1 MTLRSARFSGVPE
14 LEAILVDRSAR
25 LRRGSRGRGV
35 VLVQQA
41 LLDLGESLPRF
52 GADGIYGSETEQAVR
67 SYQTKRKAI
76 DPSVLVDGVVGK
88 QTIGLL
94 DADIDALDS
103 RTNGGE
109 DVVHE
114 RRDVWV
120 LSDENPWHPTIEW
133 YARAV
138 AAMQARD
145 GTDFADPTC
154 WRHLAEAHGSSIPR
168 SRWPASALWSECQH
182 FTWFF
187 LPWHRIYLHHFEKIV
202 RATIVSLGGSADWAL
217 PYWNYSDP
225 TRPQSRSLPPAF
237 RDRTI
242 GGVSGGDPNPLFVA
256 ERRPSINA
264 GGSLEPGRVNTSDAF
279 AENLFTEV
287 GGTDV
292 IAGFGGPDAGRNH
305 NIGGPLGSLENVPHG
320 SVHVGVGG
328 RNPDG
333 FMSTFETAAR
343 DPIFWLHHANIDRLW
358 EVWLRSPGTGGNPN
372 EERWLD
378 EPFRLGRAPVTT
390 PLRVRD
396 VLDPT
401 AAPLRYRYSD
411 MPVAAPQPVG
421 GGVRRLEAAPE
432 QPREAREVLMAPAE
446 MVGATDSPVSLTNAA
461 TVADI
466 NVSGPTGP
474 GRRALGS
481 QAEAEQPA
489 RVFLKLE
496 NVKGSRLPADFYRV
510 LVNAPENADPADLE
524 DRRAG
529 YLSTFGIPEASR
541 SDDEHPGSGLTYSY
555 EITDVVR
562 RLEAA
567 GEWDREHVRVTFTP
581 EGESGGEPAEGDLE
595 VGRISVYYA

>member
-1 MTLRSARFSGVPE
+1 MTLSSVRFSGMPE
-14 LEAILVDRSAR
+14 LEAILVDRSAQ

-35 VLVQQA
+35 ALVQQA
-41 LLDLGESLPRF
+41 LLDLGESLPQF
-52 GADGIYGSETEQAVR
+52 GVDGSYERETEQAVR
-67 SYQTKRKAI
+67 SYQAKRKAI
-76 DPSVLVDGVVGK
+76 DRSVLVDGVVGK

-94 DADIDALDS
+94 DADIDALES
-103 RTNGGE
+103 RGDGGE
-109 DVVHE
+109 EVVHE

-138 AAMQARD
+138 AAMEARD
-145 GTDFADPTC
+145 GADLADPTC
-154 WRHLAEAHGSSIPR
+154 WRHLAEAHGSSIAR
-168 SRWPASALWSECQH
+168 ARWPAGALWRECQH

-202 RATIVSLGGSADWAL
+202 RATIVSLGGPADWAL
-217 PYWNYSDP
+217 PYWNYSEP
-225 TRPQSRSLPPAF
+225 TRPQTRSLPPAF

-242 GGVSGGDPNPLFVA
+242 GGVPGGDPNRLFVT

-264 GGSLEPGRVNTSDAF
+264 GGSLEQGRVNTSDAF

-287 GGTDV
+287 GGTDGF
-292 IAGFGGPDAGRNH
+292 AGFGGPDAGRNH

-372 EERWLD
+372 DGRWRD
-378 EPFRLGRAPVTT
+378 ESFRLGRAAVITT
-390 PLRVRD
+390 LSVRD

-411 MPVAAPQPVG
+411 MPVPAAQPVDA
-421 GGVRRLEAAPE
+421 GVGTKVAAPE
-432 QPREAREVLMAPAE
+432 QAGEVLMAPAE
-446 MVGATDSPVSLTNAA
+446 MVGATESPVPLTNAA

-466 NVSGPTGP
+466 NVSEPTGP
-474 GRRALGS
+474 GRRAKGR
-481 QAEAEQPA
+481 QAAAEQPT

-496 NVKGSRLPADFYRV
+496 NVKGSRLPADLYRV
-510 LVNAPENADPADLE
+510 LVNAPEDADPSNLE
-524 DRRAG
+524 ARRAG

-541 SDDEHPGSGLTYSY
+541 SDDEHAGSGLTYSY

-562 RLEAA
+562 RLAAA
-567 GEWDREHVRVTFTP
+567 GEWDGEHVQVTFTP

-595 VGRISVYYA
+595 VGRISVYYV